1 MADVKWIK
9 ITVDMFDNRKIKH
22 LRRLP
27 DGDSIV
33 LIWVMLLTMAGRCNS
48 GGMIFLTENIPYTPK
63 MLANELNFEEA
74 TVQLALQALEQLGMV
89 STASNGFLLVDGWE
103 EHQNAEALD
112 KIRDQ
117 TRKRVAKHRENKK
130 LLECNASGSAPG
142 NVTSNVTVTQCNA
155 TEEEREEDK
164 EIDIDIR
171 EKGKENSPDSG
182 ESATSAESQQ
192 ISCQQIMDL
201 YNSICKSFPSVRSL
215 SEARRKAIKAR
226 LKTYTLDDFRKVF
239 ENAEASSFLKGSNDR
254 SWSAN
259 FDWLIADKNM
269 AKVLDGNYV
278 DKPRRYGRKEPVP
291 GWMEPSLGEAE
302 LEAIQ
307 QVLKKPIT
315 AGDDP
320 DLAERAERLRR
331 EFQGV

>member
-63 MLANELNFEEA
+63 MLADELDFEEA

-103 EHQNAEALD
+103 EHQNVEGMD
-112 KIRDQ
+112 KIREQ
-117 TRKRVAKHRENKK
+117 NRLRKRKQREQQK
-130 LLECNASGSAPG
+130 LLPG
-142 NVTSNVTVTQCNA
+142 VSRDSHGTVTQSHA
-155 TEEEREEDK
+155 TEEEREEEK

-171 EKGKENSPDSG
+171 DKGKENSPDSG
-182 ESATSAESQQ
+182 ESAPSA
-192 ISCQQIMDL
+192 QQIMDL

-226 LKTYTLDDFRKVF
+226 LKTYTLDDFRKAF

-254 SWSAN
+254 NWAAN

-269 AKVLDGNYV
+269 AKVLDGNYA
-278 DKPRRYGRKEPVP
+278 DKPKRYGRKEPVP
-291 GWMEPSLGEAE
+291 GWMEHSLGDAE

-307 QVLKKPIT
+307 QVLKKPVT

-320 DLAERAERLRR
+320 ELAERAERLRR